1 MLFERKTLIEKI
13 GKLKSANNKIVFTN
27 GCFDII
33 HKGHLG
39 YLHQSKDLGDYLI
52 VGLNSDDSVTLL
64 KGSDRPIN
72 NQNVRAK
79 NLLRLDYVDAVIIF
93 SEETP
98 EELIKLLL
106 PDILTKGGDYQ
117 KNQIAGSNTVTKNG
131 GKVIILPHL
140 KGYSTTAIINNQGKG
155 LTEE

>member
-1 MLFERKTLIEKI
+1 MLFERKTLIEKV

-33 HKGHLG
+33 HKGHLS

-117 KNQIAGSNTVTKNG
+117 KNQIAGSNSVIKNG

>member
-13 GKLKSANNKIVFTN
+13 GKLKSSNNKIVFTN

-33 HKGHLG
+33 HKGHLS

-117 KNQIAGSNTVTKNG
+117 KNQIAGSNSVIKNG

>member
-33 HKGHLG
+33 HKGHLS

-117 KNQIAGSNTVTKNG
+117 KNQIAGSNSVIKNG

>member
-33 HKGHLG
+33 HKGHLS

-106 PDILTKGGDYQ
+106 PDILTKGGDYK

>member
-33 HKGHLG
+33 HKGHLS

-117 KNQIAGSNTVTKNG
+117 KNQIAGSNTVINNG

>member
-33 HKGHLG
+33 HKGHLS

-72 NQNVRAK
+72 NQPARAK

-98 EELIKLLL
+98 GELIKLLL

-117 KNQIAGSNTVTKNG
+117 KNQIAGSNSVIKNG

>member
-117 KNQIAGSNTVTKNG
+117 KNQIAGLNTVTKNG

>member
-33 HKGHLG
+33 HKGHLS

-98 EELIKLLL
+98 GELIKLLL

>member
-33 HKGHLG
+33 HKGHLS

-117 KNQIAGSNTVTKNG
+117 KNQIAGSKTVTKNG

>member
-33 HKGHLG
+33 HKGHLS

-52 VGLNSDDSVTLL
+52 VGLNSDDSVKLL

-117 KNQIAGSNTVTKNG
+117 KNQIAGSNSVIKNG

>member
-1 MLFERKTLIEKI
+1 MLFERKTLIEKV

-33 HKGHLG
+33 HKGHLS
-39 YLHQSKDLGDYLI
+39 YLHQSKDLGDYLV
-52 VGLNSDDSVTLL
+52 VGLNSDDSVRLL

-79 NLLRLDYVDAVIIF
+79 NLSKLDYVDAVIIF
-93 SEETP
+93 NEDSP
-98 EELIKLLL
+98 IKLIKLLL

-117 KNQIAGSNTVTKNG
+117 KNQIVGSRTVIKNG

>member
-1 MLFERKTLIEKI
+1 MLFERKTLIEKV

-106 PDILTKGGDYQ
+106 PDILTKGGDYK

>member
-1 MLFERKTLIEKI
+1 MLFERKTLIEKV

-52 VGLNSDDSVTLL
+52 VGLNSDDSVKLL

-117 KNQIAGSNTVTKNG
+117 KNQIAGSNSVIKNG

>member
-1 MLFERKTLIEKI
+1 MLFERKTLIEKV

>member
-1 MLFERKTLIEKI
+1 MLFERKTLIEKV

-33 HKGHLG
+33 HKGHLS

-117 KNQIAGSNTVTKNG
+117 KNQIAGSNTVINNG

>member
-1 MLFERKTLIEKI
+1 MLFERKTLIEKVR
-13 GKLKSANNKIVFTN
+13 KLKSANNKIVFTN
-27 GCFDII
+27 GCFDIL
-33 HKGHLG
+33 HKGHLS

-98 EELIKLLL
+98 GELIKLLL

-117 KNQIAGSNTVTKNG
+117 KNQIAGSNSVIKNG

>member
-33 HKGHLG
+33 HKGHLS

-117 KNQIAGSNTVTKNG
+117 KNQIAGSNTVIKNG

>member
-1 MLFERKTLIEKI
+1 MLFEIKTLIEKVN
-13 GKLKSANNKIVFTN
+13 KLKSDSNKIVFTN
-27 GCFDII
+27 GCFDIL
-33 HKGHLG
+33 HKGHLI

-52 VGLNSDDSVTLL
+52 VGLNSDDSVRLL
-64 KGSDRPIN
+64 KGIDRPFN

-93 SEETP
+93 NEETP
-98 EELIKLLL
+98 RGLIKTLL
-106 PDILTKGGDYQ
+106 PDILTKGGDY
-117 KNQIAGSNTVTKNG
+117 KMNQIVGSNTVTKNG
-131 GKVIILPHL
+131 GKVIILPHV

>member
-1 MLFERKTLIEKI
+1 MLFERKTLIEKV

-33 HKGHLG
+33 HNGHLS

-117 KNQIAGSNTVTKNG
+117 KNQIAGSNSVIKNG

>member
-117 KNQIAGSNTVTKNG
+117 KNQIAGSNSVIKNG

>member
-33 HKGHLG
+33 HKGHLS

-98 EELIKLLL
+98 GELIKLLL

-117 KNQIAGSNTVTKNG
+117 KNQIAGSNSVIKNG

>member
-1 MLFERKTLIEKI
+1 MLFERKTLIEKV

-117 KNQIAGSNTVTKNG
+117 KIQIAGSNTVTKNG

>member
-33 HKGHLG
+33 HKGHLS

-98 EELIKLLL
+98 RELIKLLL

-117 KNQIAGSNTVTKNG
+117 KNQIAGSNSVIKNG

>member
-1 MLFERKTLIEKI
+1 MLFERKTLIEKV

-27 GCFDII
+27 GCFDIL
-33 HKGHLG
+33 HKGHLS

-117 KNQIAGSNTVTKNG
+117 KNQIAGSNSVIKNG

-140 KGYSTTAIINNQGKG
+140 RGYSTTAIINNQGKG

>member
-33 HKGHLG
+33 HKGHLS

-52 VGLNSDDSVTLL
+52 VGLNSDDSVKLL

-117 KNQIAGSNTVTKNG
+117 KNQIAGSNTVINNG

>member
-27 GCFDII
+27 GCFDIL
-33 HKGHLG
+33 HKGHLS

-106 PDILTKGGDYQ
+106 PDILTKGGDYK

>member
-1 MLFERKTLIEKI
+1 MLFERKTLIEKV

-52 VGLNSDDSVTLL
+52 VGLNSDDSVKLL

-106 PDILTKGGDYQ
+106 PDILTKGGDYK

>member
-33 HKGHLG
+33 HKGHLS

-117 KNQIAGSNTVTKNG
+117 KNQIAGLNTVTKNG

>member
-1 MLFERKTLIEKI
+1 MLFERKTLIEKVR
-13 GKLKSANNKIVFTN
+13 KLKSANNKIVFTN
-27 GCFDII
+27 GCFDIL
-33 HKGHLG
+33 HKGHLS

-117 KNQIAGSNTVTKNG
+117 KNQIAGSKTVTKNG

>member
-1 MLFERKTLIEKI
+1 MLFERKTLVEKV

-33 HKGHLG
+33 HKGHLS

-117 KNQIAGSNTVTKNG
+117 KNQIAGSNSVIKNG

>member
-1 MLFERKTLIEKI
+1 MLFERKTLIEKV

-27 GCFDII
+27 GCFDIL
-33 HKGHLG
+33 HKGHLS

-117 KNQIAGSNTVTKNG
+117 KNQIAGSNSVIKNG

>member
-33 HKGHLG
+33 HKGHLS